1 MLANILRRRGMG
13 KGSTSAIHTMS
24 EGRIG
29 VVRSDDAVAMAALDS
44 SLPLIRWG
52 CTAQT
57 RHQGPQLNTSASIH
71 WCNDKRSSRL
81 AMQDAGVSVPWT
93 RAIINGTIQ
102 LEDSDGGD
110 GEGLLPLVARPCKH
124 AQGRNLVVG
133 TYSQWE
139 REGEAPFR
147 EGYVA
152 HLINK
157 VAEYRVFVCRGRIAW
172 VARKHPGNPDD
183 VAWNVARGGRF
194 ENVRWNDWPMESIKQ
209 ALSAARLSG
218 TDFCGV
224 DVMVDANNTAYVLE
238 VNSAPSQTSEYRQ
251 RCTTKALLYTLEN
264 MDQTFEPP
272 TRWRSYKDVIHP
284 ALTTGN

>member
-1 MLANILRRRGMG
+1 MLANILRRRGLG
-13 KGSTSAIHTMS
+13 KGSTSAIHTIS
-24 EGRIG
+24 DGQIG
-29 VVRSDDAVAMAALDS
+29 VVRSDDAVAVAALDS

-81 AMQDAGVSVPWT
+81 AMQETGVSVPETWT
-93 RAIINGTIQ
+93 TTDFNY
-102 LEDSDGGD
+102 LEARGSFSDS
-110 GEGLLPLVARPCKH
+110 ELFVARPVRH
-124 AQGRNLVVG
+124 AQGLNLHTGSPAELAVFVG
-133 TYSQWE
+133 
-139 REGEAPFR
+139 
-147 EGYVA
+147 GYVSR
-152 HLINK
+152 LINK
-157 VAEYRVFVCRGRIAW
+157 VAEYRVFVCRGRVAW
-172 VARKHPGNPDD
+172 VARKHPGNPED

-194 ENVRWNDWPMESIKQ
+194 ENVRWSDWSMESIKQ
-209 ALSAARLSG
+209 ALAAARLSG

-251 RCTTKALLYTLEN
+251 RCTAKALLYTLEH
-264 MDQTFEPP
+264 MDQMFETPA
-272 TRWRSYKDVIHP
+272 RWRSYKDVIHP

>member
-1 MLANILRRRGMG
+1 MLANILRRRGLG
-13 KGSTSAIHTMS
+13 KGSTSAIHAMS

-29 VVRSDDAVAMAALDS
+29 VVRSDDAVAVAALDS

-52 CTAQT
+52 CTSQT
-57 RHQGPQLNTSASIH
+57 RHRGPQLNTSASIH
-71 WCNDKRSSRL
+71 WCNDKRSGRL
-81 AMQDAGVSVPWT
+81 AMQDAGVSVPETWD
-93 RAIINGTIQ
+93 A
-102 LEDSDGGD
+102 GD
-110 GEGLLPLVARPCKH
+110 FLSANREALSYVARPVHH
-124 AQGRNLVVG
+124 AQGRNLLVFDGNRPEQLRDFVSRTG
-133 TYSQWE
+133 
-139 REGEAPFR
+139 G
-147 EGYVA
+147 GYVSR
-152 HLINK
+152 LIDK
-157 VAEYRVFVCRGRIAW
+157 VAEYRVFVCRGRVAW

-209 ALSAARLSG
+209 ALAAARLSG

-224 DVMVDANNTAYVLE
+224 DVMVDADNRAYVLE

-264 MDQTFEPP
+264 MDQTFESP

-284 ALTTGN
+284 ALNTGN